1 VSDIETHLRAL
12 IREELAKLLG
22 AATGAFYSTEPTSW
36 PPGCRTRRAARDRIR
51 AVPGHAQI
59 GTGRATVWR
68 VGVEAYRR
76 HHACRAP
83 ARAVSPVARSDE
95 ELAEA
100 ALAGLRRTKR
110 AS

>member
-1 VSDIETHLRAL
+1 VSNLETHLRAL

-22 AATGAFYSTEPTSW
+22 TATGAVYSTEPTSW

-51 AVPGHAQI
+51 AVPSHAQI

-68 VGVEAYRR
+68 VSVDAYQRHYARR
-76 HHACRAP
+76 LLQRVVP
-83 ARAVSPVARSDE
+83 VVARSDE

-100 ALAGLRRTKR
+100 ALARHRPTKR